1 VAWTSARFESK
12 RLPDFDPFPLPISK
26 GYQQPEKGEIMNPL
40 LIIAIPLGLV
50 ILGMILNSIGLA
62 YDQPPSSPEQDPL
75 KKLTA
80 EKEAYR
86 QFFDR
91 QRTRATKRQKR
102 VGQYGWLVMAAFIG
116 AFVWLYMDTVNKTS
130 LSSRIAALQTLGTE
144 EGKQMVLSVTLSDG
158 NNVKYLIKLPQAD
171 KLETTVAKDAT
182 SKEKISSWE
191 LERLGT
197 ALSIGDN
204 PLPLG
209 VALKI
214 SQVAIEAR

>member
-1 VAWTSARFESK
+1 
-12 RLPDFDPFPLPISK
+12 
-26 GYQQPEKGEIMNPL
+26 MNPL
-40 LIIAIPLGLV
+40 FIIAIPLGLV
-50 ILGMILNSIGLA
+50 ILGMILNSIGLSF
-62 YDQPPSSPEQDPL
+62 DQPPSSPEQDPV
-75 KKLTA
+75 KRLTA

-86 QFFDR
+86 KFFDL
-91 QRTRATKRQKR
+91 QRSRSLKRQKR
-102 VGQYGWLVMAAFIG
+102 VGQYAWLVMAAFIG
-116 AFVWLYMDTVNKTS
+116 AFIWLYTDTVNQTS
-130 LSSRIAALQTLGTE
+130 LSTRIAALQTLATE

-171 KLETTVAKDAT
+171 KLETVAKDAT
-182 SKEKISSWE
+182 SKEKVSSWE

-209 VALKI
+209 IALKM

>member
-1 VAWTSARFESK
+1 
-12 RLPDFDPFPLPISK
+12 
-26 GYQQPEKGEIMNPL
+26 MNPL
-40 LIIAIPLGLV
+40 LIIAIPLVLV
-50 ILGMILNSIGLA
+50 ILGMILNSIGLSF
-62 YDQPPSSPEQDPL
+62 DQPPSSSEQDPV
-75 KKLTA
+75 KRLTA
-80 EKEAYR
+80 ERESYR

-102 VGQYGWLVMAAFIG
+102 VGQYAWLVLAAFIG
-116 AFVWLYMDTVNKTS
+116 AFIWLYMDTVNKTS

-171 KLETTVAKDAT
+171 KLETAAKETVAK
-182 SKEKISSWE
+182 EKVSSWE

-204 PLPLG
+204 PMPMG

-214 SQVAIEAR
+214 SQ